1 MFDAFVMQQ
10 MPYIVV
16 VACLWF
22 IAFTCHRFKQHDPDN
37 VGEDSIVRQR
47 LQGVREGGNPEK
59 TERVRDKSYHE
70 VHSRLSDIATEL
82 GALRRGKPGKD

>member
-47 LQGVREGGNPEK
+47 LQGVTEGETRK
-59 TERVRDKSYHE
+59 
-70 VHSRLSDIATEL
+70 RLDECEIKVIMKFTHVFPTLPQSLEH
-82 GALRRGKPGKD
+82 